1 MIHPEYLYMAAAT
14 APAVLLAGVATWAL
28 FRQSKQGG
36 EVETQAA
43 PMPAPEELDPIAV
56 TALTAHAAPMI
67 VNPTSEQEISF
78 AAYRA
83 DAIAR
88 DCEQRKAEGRER
100 HPEYAAMRAEAMAY
114 AWMLCRGGRWT
125 EDHVRTLS
133 ERLKWQ

>member
-1 MIHPEYLYMAAAT
+1 MISPEHLYIAAAT
-14 APAVLLAGVATWAL
+14 APAVLLLGLAAWG
-28 FRQSKQGG
+28 FSRQRKQGI
-36 EVETQAA
+36 EPPPP
-43 PMPAPEELDPIAV
+43 PMPASEELDPIAV
-56 TALTAHAAPMI
+56 TALTAHANPMI

-125 EDHVRTLS
+125 EDHVRTLA

>member
-1 MIHPEYLYMAAAT
+1 MTHVEYLYMAAAT
-14 APAVLLAGVATWAL
+14 APAALLVGISTWAL
-28 FRQSKQGG
+28 FRQKRQG
-36 EVETQAA
+36 VETPPP
-43 PMPAPEELDPIAV
+43 PMPGAEALDPIAV

-67 VNPTSEQEISF
+67 VNPTSEQEIAF

-125 EDHVRTLS
+125 EDHVRTLA